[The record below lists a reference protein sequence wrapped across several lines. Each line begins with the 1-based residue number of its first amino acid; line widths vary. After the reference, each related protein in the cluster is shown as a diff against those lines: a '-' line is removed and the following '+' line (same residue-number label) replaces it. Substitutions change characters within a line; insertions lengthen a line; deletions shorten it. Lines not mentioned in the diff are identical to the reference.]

1 MLSGTKSR
9 KAGKNIYKSFIL
21 FSITFILLW
30 GCGKSGENEP
40 ANENKNET
48 SESSNEKTGIKGL
61 DDFVD
66 NMKEMSE
73 KMKEGKEVEVVD
85 FRELKALL
93 PEEVEGMK
101 RTGATG
107 EKNSA
112 MGFKVSQAE
121 GDYSTEDGAKTLDIK
136 IVDMGNMSGLA
147 GLAAWGWTVAEVDK
161 ETETGYERTTKYQGH
176 KAFEKYDNQYQN
188 GNIDVLVAERFM
200 VSVSGN
206 NVPMDVIK
214 SALEN
219 VDLGKLAG
227 MKDFGVSE

>member
-1 MLSGTKSR
+1 MKKSYLS
-9 KAGKNIYKSFIL
+9 IIL
-21 FSITFILLW
+21 LSALILLW

-40 ANENKNET
+40 ADENKTET
-48 SESSNEKTGIKGL
+48 SEDSGEKTGIKGL

-66 NMKEMSE
+66 NMKEME
-73 KMKEGKEVEVVD
+73 KNMKEGKAVEVVD

-101 RTGATG
+101 RTKAEG

-112 MGFKVSQAE
+112 MGFNVSQAE
-121 GDYSTEDGAKTLDIK
+121 GDYQTEDGSNSLDIQ

-147 GLAAWGWTVAEVDK
+147 GLATWGWTIAEIDK

-188 GNIDVLVAERFM
+188 GNIDVLVEGRFM
-200 VSVSGN
+200 VSVNGN
-206 NVPMDVIK
+206 NVPMETIK
-214 SALEN
+214 SALDDI
-219 VDLGKLAG
+219 DLGKLAA
-227 MKDFGVSE
+227 MKDFGVTE

>member
-1 MLSGTKSR
+1 M
-9 KAGKNIYKSFIL
+9 KNIYNSFIL
-21 FSITFILLW
+21 LFMSFILVW

-40 ANENKNET
+40 ANENKNKT
-48 SESSNEKTGIKGL
+48 SENSDEKTGIKGL

-66 NMKEMSE
+66 NMKEVQE
-73 KMKEGKEVEVVD
+73 KMKEGKAVEVVD

-101 RTGATG
+101 RTNSSG

-121 GDYSTEDGAKTLDIK
+121 GNYSTEDGAKSLDVK

-161 ETETGYERTTKYQGH
+161 ETETGYERTTEYQGH

-200 VSVSGN
+200 VSVNGN

-214 SALEN
+214 SALESM
-219 VDLGKLAG
+219 DLSKLAG
-227 MKDFGVSE
+227 MKDFGVSQ

>member
-1 MLSGTKSR
+1 MKKSYLS
-9 KAGKNIYKSFIL
+9 IIL
-21 FSITFILLW
+21 LSTLILLW

-40 ANENKNET
+40 ADENKNET
-48 SESSNEKTGIKGL
+48 SESSGEKTGIKGL

-66 NMKEMSE
+66 NMKEME
-73 KMKEGKEVEVVD
+73 KNMKEGKAVEVVD

-101 RTGATG
+101 RTNATG

-121 GDYSTEDGAKTLDIK
+121 GDYQTEDGFNSLDIQ

-147 GLAAWGWTVAEVDK
+147 GLATWGWTIAEVDK

-176 KAFEKYDNQYQN
+176 KAFEKYDNEYKN
-188 GNIDVLVAERFM
+188 GSIEVLVAERFM
-200 VSVSGN
+200 VSVHGN
-206 NVPMDVIK
+206 NVPMETIK
-214 SALEN
+214 SALED

-227 MKDFGVSE
+227 MKDFGVTQ